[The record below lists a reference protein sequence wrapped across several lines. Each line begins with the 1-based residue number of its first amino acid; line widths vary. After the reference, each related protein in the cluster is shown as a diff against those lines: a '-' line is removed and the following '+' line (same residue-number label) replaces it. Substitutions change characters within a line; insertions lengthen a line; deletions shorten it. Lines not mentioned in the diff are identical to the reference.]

1 MRQINRFLLILTL
14 SGLYS
19 SAHATLIMPSSYE
32 PDLMGAGDILD
43 SHFGLANLQSIDG
56 NDDQMWA
63 GLAMCNVSVVA
74 KHSAYSH
81 SFGCIDASDNY
92 IPVMS
97 NINGESGQ
105 SASFNAGNLGAR
117 FHFGLDSAYEPLY
130 SSAMSGNPDGGK
142 DHMVSWLITGGKHAG
157 DVIIA
162 WEDLHGLG
170 DHDYNDVVLRLSGV
184 HQHQHRHQH
193 GGGHPGVSAV
203 PVPPAVWL
211 FLSGLIG
218 VVVIARRNRRR
229 T

>member
-1 MRQINRFLLILTL
+1 MRQINRYLVILTL
-14 SGLYS
+14 LGLYS
-19 SAHATLIMPSSYE
+19 AAQAGPIKPTPHANEVSL
-32 PDLMGAGDILD
+32 LGAGGILD
-43 SHFGLANLQSIDG
+43 SHFGLVNLQSIDG

-74 KHSAYSH
+74 KYSAYSH
-81 SFGCIDASDNY
+81 NFGYIDASDNF
-92 IPVMS
+92 ISVLS
-97 NINGESGQ
+97 NIGEGSGQ
-105 SASFNAGNLGAR
+105 SASFNAGDSGAP
-117 FHFGLDSAYEPLY
+117 FHFGLDSGYEPLW
-130 SSAMSGNPDGGK
+130 SSAMNGNADGGK

-193 GGGHPGVSAV
+193 GVSPV

-218 VVVIARRNRRR
+218 VVGIARRNRRR